1 MIKFVFSKIII
12 VISKVLT
19 VLRLR
24 ARTVNQLNKLRS
36 ESHKIDD
43 CRGTISQLMGNEKLV
58 ALDVGAQGGF
68 FNANIFSKNYNI
80 FFDPIVVEP
89 IPEEAKK
96 LEKYKY
102 KVIPNALW
110 STNCKKKLYI
120 LGRRPGSSSM
130 YKPNKKVLNL
140 YGFKKK
146 DFQLFDV
153 TEEIEVNCTTIT
165 ESLKKFKIK
174 NLDFLKVDTQGS
186 ELEILKGL
194 GEYLPLV
201 MKIEAQIIPMYE
213 GVPNWSELINYLYSI
228 NYITCEWIEIG
239 KHLTRTPAEMDM
251 IFIPNYLTE
260 SGKKIILSREK
271 EFISL
276 MVIFGQIKL
285 LQAISETLN
294 FSKNAE
300 LQKLK
305 DKFFY

>member
-68 FNANIFSKNYNI
+68 FNANIFSKNYND

-89 IPEEAKK
+89 IPGEAKK
-96 LEKYKY
+96 LEEHNY

-146 DFQLFDV
+146 TFNYLML
-153 TEEIEVNCTTIT
+153 
-165 ESLKKFKIK
+165 LKK
-174 NLDFLKVDTQGS
+174 LK
-186 ELEILKGL
+186 
-194 GEYLPLV
+194 
-201 MKIEAQIIPMYE
+201 
-213 GVPNWSELINYLYSI
+213 LIVQ
-228 NYITCEWIEIG
+228 
-239 KHLTRTPAEMDM
+239 R
-251 IFIPNYLTE
+251 
-260 SGKKIILSREK
+260 
-271 EFISL
+271 
-276 MVIFGQIKL
+276 
-285 LQAISETLN
+285 
-294 FSKNAE
+294 
-300 LQKLK
+300 LQKV
-305 DKFFY
+305 

>member
-1 MIKFVFSKIII
+1 M
-12 VISKVLT
+12 
-19 VLRLR
+19 R

-43 CRGTISQLMGNEKLV
+43 YRGTISQLMGNERLI

-89 IPEEAKK
+89 IPDEAKK